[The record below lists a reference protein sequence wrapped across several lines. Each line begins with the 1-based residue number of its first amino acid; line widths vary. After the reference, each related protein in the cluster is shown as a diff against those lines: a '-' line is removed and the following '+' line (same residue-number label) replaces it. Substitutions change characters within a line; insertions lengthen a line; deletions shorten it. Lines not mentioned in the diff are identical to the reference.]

1 MKPSNPFLNTNYNG
15 RWMGPVTAEDRAAAA
30 AQFTAEQCEAAL
42 LVPGLQKSVIAAIK
56 RRQRQL
62 AKA

>member
-1 MKPSNPFLNTNYNG
+1 MNNPFTTNQYDG
-15 RWMGPVTAEDRAAAA
+15 RWTGVVTAEDRARLVKT
-30 AQFTAEQCEAAL
+30 FSAEQCAAAL
-42 LVPGLQKSVIAAIK
+42 QVPGLQKSVITAIE